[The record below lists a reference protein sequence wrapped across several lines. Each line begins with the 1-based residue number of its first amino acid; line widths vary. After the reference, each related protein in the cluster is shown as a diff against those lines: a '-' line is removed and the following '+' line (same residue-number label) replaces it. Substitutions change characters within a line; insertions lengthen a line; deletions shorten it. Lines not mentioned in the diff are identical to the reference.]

1 MLGYVELVEDD
12 PDIGGHSVAAEYLN
26 RIGASGRR
34 MLGMLEDVLNYSRVG
49 GGIQP
54 AQLSLQDVAVD
65 VIRDLGIENDGIVEV
80 QDLRLSA

>member
-1 MLGYVELVEDD
+1 DRTYAELKESNAKLAGFAGRVSHDLRIPLTTILGYVELVEDD

-49 GGIQP
+49 GGIQ
-54 AQLSLQDVAVD
+54 
-65 VIRDLGIENDGIVEV
+65 
-80 QDLRLSA
+80 